1 MKEHKS
7 WETKH
12 KNFQN
17 YIRKYDEYYTRYEH
31 VKDLFD
37 RYIPHDELKDKVIYC
52 PCDSDKS
59 NFVIYL
65 KEHKDDLGYKELIY
79 TSDDY
84 NTHLDLFEKCDII
97 ITNPPFSKLIREFIP
112 ILNKVNKKF
121 FILGSLIS
129 LCCYYSN
136 FTDKDN
142 IKYVRPDT
150 YFNFI
155 IPEDCNSSN
164 SPVYIY
170 ISNLN
175 IKNYHKEPTF
185 DKLEKNMVHVI
196 RTTDN
201 KIYKHYSRINNIPL
215 DEYDEIFV
223 PSTVLLEHNRKY
235 FNIIKINYIMDNR
248 VKDGER
254 YLFED
259 GKNRFYRMLVKR
271 INKNT

>member
-1 MKEHKS
+1 MKENKS
-7 WETKH
+7 WRTKH
-12 KNFQN
+12 KNMQN
-17 YIRKYDEYYTRYEH
+17 YIRHFDEYYTRYEH

-65 KEHKDDLGYKELIY
+65 KEHKDNLGYKELIY

-84 NTHLDLFEKCDII
+84 NTHLDLFENCDIV

-112 ILNKVNKKF
+112 ILNKVKKKF
-121 FILGSLIS
+121 FILGSLITLTS
-129 LCCYYSN
+129 YYSN

-155 IPEDCNSSN
+155 IPEDCNLSN

-185 DKLEKNMVHVI
+185 DKKQKNEVFAYI
-196 RTTDN
+196 ND
-201 KIYKHYSRINNIPL
+201 IEYKDYDRMNNIPK
-215 DEYDEIFV
+215 DEYDPIVV
-223 PSTVLLEHNRKY
+223 PCTVILEHNKKY
-235 FNIIKINYIMDNR
+235 FDIISMAHNVTYSDN
-248 VKDGER
+248 KGR
-254 YLFED
+254 Y
-259 GKNRFYRMLVKR
+259 KRFIVKR
-271 INKNT
+271 KL